1 MDPYDIIESINKIN
15 LLLKPFKQRLA
26 YLDRILMLF
35 IILGIALV
43 AGISTLFG
51 VYVTYVLS
59 ILLIIMY
66 FASMAFV
73 LIKIKKESN

>member
-35 IILGIALV
+35 IVLGIALV